1 MNILL
6 RTGAALLAALP
17 LSATAELITDKD
29 FDYRLDDVAAD
40 GLVEIDNVS
49 GSIEVEGIDGRY
61 VRVAGELGKN
71 VEGVEVTRSGKNV
84 RVRVR
89 HDKDENQHGG
99 TDLRVWLPQGADVEV
114 AAVSAKVEVR
124 NVRGAQR
131 LNSVS
136 GDVETEAFSE
146 NVSASSVSGDVSVRG
161 SGGDMDE
168 VDLGSVSGD
177 VIGTRLHGDIEA
189 KSVSGDVVVRDSVV
203 RRGSFE
209 STSGDLEVSGSL
221 GDDSRLTFQTV
232 SGDVEFIVDGAT
244 DGTYMM
250 RSFSGDLTNCFGP
263 ELPESD
269 RNNKRHR
276 FEMGKGLARIEA
288 STMSG
293 DVEFCQ

>member
-6 RTGAALLAALP
+6 RTGTALLAALP
-17 LSATAELITDKD
+17 LAASAELITDKD
-29 FDYRLDDVAAD
+29 FDYELDGVAAD

-49 GSIEVEGIDGRY
+49 GSVEVEGTDGRTL
-61 VRVAGELGKN
+61 RIAGELGKN
-71 VEGVEVTRSGKNV
+71 AEGVEVTRKRNNI
-84 RVRVR
+84 RIRVR
-89 HDKDENQHGG
+89 HDDDKNYHGG
-99 TDLRVWLPQGADVEV
+99 TELRVWLPAGSEVEV
-114 AAVSAKVEVR
+114 AAVSAEVEVR
-124 NVRGAQR
+124 NVRGRQR

-146 NVSASSVSGDVSVRG
+146 NVSASSVSGDVSVNG

-168 VDLGSVSGD
+168 VELGSVSGD
-177 VIGTRLHGDIEA
+177 VIGSRLHGDIEA
-189 KSVSGDVVVRDSVV
+189 KSVSGDVVVRDSTI
-203 RRGSFE
+203 RRGTFE
-209 STSGDLEVSGSL
+209 STSGDLEVSGSF
-221 GDDSRLTFQTV
+221 GDDSRLTFETV
-232 SGDVEFIVDGAT
+232 SGDVELIVDGAT

-250 RSFSGDLTNCFGP
+250 RSFSGDLVNCFGP
-263 ELPESD
+263 ELPDTD